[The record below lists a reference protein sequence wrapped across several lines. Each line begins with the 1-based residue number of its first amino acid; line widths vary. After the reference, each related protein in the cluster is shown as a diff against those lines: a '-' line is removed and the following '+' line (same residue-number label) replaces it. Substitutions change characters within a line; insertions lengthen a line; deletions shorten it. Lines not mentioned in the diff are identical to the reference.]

1 MLFRP
6 FVLPKIN
13 VDQWV
18 RVVWIL
24 FPSPA
29 PMPHG
34 LGALRRP
41 GRSAASNP
49 VSASL
54 IVFAALA
61 GAGSRYGLTLLN
73 SDRSETSGHVGIFI
87 GCNSGSSCNRFLVCR
102 VCPGGIDAGS
112 SCLGVGI
119 DDRQTVRNGE
129 CGRWTA
135 AGSVLAILGVRSEAR
150 GDARLVAVPVCR
162 RRHAWAEA
170 MPMAR
175 SRGCSA
181 GPWRRGISVRADG
194 DRQIDVRRYS
204 DELLRRH

>member
-1 MLFRP
+1 MLASSSDAIAGQAAIAFW
-6 FVLPKIN
+6 FVA
-13 VDQWV
+13 
-18 RVVWIL
+18 
-24 FPSPA
+24 F
-29 PMPHG
+29 
-34 LGALRRP
+34 AL
-41 GRSAASNP
+41 
-49 VSASL
+49 
-54 IVFAALA
+54 AAL
-61 GAGSRYGLTLLN
+61 TLV
-73 SDRSETSGHVGIFI
+73 RHASGWASMIVKQ
-87 GCNSGSSCNRFLVCR
+87 CAMASVA
-102 VCPGGIDAGS
+102 V
-112 SCLGVGI
+112 
-119 DDRQTVRNGE
+119 
-129 CGRWTA
+129 WTA